1 MSAQTAASALV
12 TVQLKR
18 NNIFQI
24 TKGHFSPHKNLPIS
38 KAAPPDTIDN
48 IITGTAMRISFCT
61 PERDVKVLQPVKFMA
76 KYAVSAGAMRNK
88 PTRPHPTSHVRFSLL

>member
-76 KYAVSAGAMRNK
+76 KYAVSAEAMRNK